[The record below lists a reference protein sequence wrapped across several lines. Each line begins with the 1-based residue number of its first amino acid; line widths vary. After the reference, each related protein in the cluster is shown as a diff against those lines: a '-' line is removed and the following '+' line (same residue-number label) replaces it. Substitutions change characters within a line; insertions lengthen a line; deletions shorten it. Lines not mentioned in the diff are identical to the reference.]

1 MRSSFTSRVAA
12 LLLGTL
18 VGVSTPGVALAHGYA
33 HHEANEHADE
43 HADHHD
49 QASADAGNADRNALS
64 ASIGSADD
72 SRGHAHAQL
81 SHALSARPDALQFV
95 LAPEAVKLASRI
107 AFVDIAS
114 LRLATAPPRAD
125 PPDAP
130 PRQPRAPPLG

>member
-43 HADHHD
+43 HADHD
-49 QASADAGNADRNALS
+49 QASADASNADRDALS

-72 SRGHAHAQL
+72 SRDHAHAQL
-81 SHALSARPDALQFV
+81 SHALSARLDALQFV
-95 LAPEAVKLASRI
+95 LAPEAGKLASRI
-107 AFVDIAS
+107 AFVDTAS
-114 LRLATAPPRAD
+114 LRLTT
-125 PPDAP
+125 AP

>member
-1 MRSSFTSRVAA
+1 MRSSFTTRVAA

-18 VGVSTPGVALAHGYA
+18 VGVSTPAVALAHGYA

-43 HADHHD
+43 HADHD
-49 QASADAGNADRNALS
+49 QASSDASNADRDPLS

-72 SRGHAHAQL
+72 SRDHPHAQL
-81 SHALSARPDALQFV
+81 SHALSARLDALQFV
-95 LAPEAVKLASRI
+95 LAPEAAKLASRI
-107 AFVDIAS
+107 AFVDTAS
-114 LRLATAPPRAD
+114 LRLTTAPPRAG